1 MPETN
6 VTVSIENLAPEGGTF
21 ITPAWVGFHNG
32 EFDTYNEGEAVTSG
46 LESLAEDGA
55 TAGISQEFLASNN
68 GTIDGTLVGLDGVEG
83 PIDPGEVVSQ
93 TFTLDSDD
101 PNSRYLNY
109 ASMIIPSNDAFI
121 ANGDPTSIPVFDEN
135 GTFIGTDFIVF
146 GNEVLD
152 AGTEVNDE
160 ALESTAFF
168 GQAAPNTGETEGGV
182 VQSHPGFIEGGRIL
196 SEDGSDPNAAAAFN
210 NADFTEAGYEIA
222 RISIRNEDAT
232 PPPEPDLVEV
242 TVTVENLAP
251 ENGTP
256 LTPLWAGFHDGNFD
270 TYNSGEAVTPGLE
283 SLAEDGS
290 TELISEEFLSS
301 GAGVVDGTIT
311 GDEGATPGIID
322 VGETTSFTF
331 TVDRSLAS
339 SRYFNYAS
347 MILPSNDAFIANGDP
362 LAHEIF
368 DAEGNFLGADFFV
381 TGDEALD
388 TGTEVND
395 EAEESTAFL
404 GQAAPNTGETENGVV
419 QSHPGFESGGRI
431 LSTPDFAGADFSAD
445 GYQFA
450 RITITADDLTTS
462 MPEETPSTDNNS
474 SPGSLIQGTA
484 DDDML
489 MGDDGDN
496 TLGGRDG
503 NDFLDGG
510 AGNDRL
516 FGVEGNDTLIGGN
529 GEDILRGQSGNDVL
543 DSGAGN
549 DVLFGG
555 NQFDRLSGG
564 DGDDLLDGV
573 IGITIYNGG
582 AGSDQFV
589 IHDDALTDWV
599 QDFELGVDIIGLADG
614 LTYEQLDITGGVN
627 SFISSQGEQ
636 IGVLLG
642 VNPDDLTAGNFQTV

>member
-1 MPETN
+1 MAETN

-32 EFDTYNEGEAVTSG
+32 EFDTYNTGEAVIPG

-55 TAGISQEFLASNN
+55 TAGISQEFLASNH
-68 GTIDGTLVGLDGVEG
+68 GTVDGTLLGLDGIEG

-109 ASMIIPSNDAFI
+109 ASMVIPSNDAFI

-135 GTFIGTDFIVF
+135 GTFIGTDFIVY

-160 ALESTAFF
+160 AEASTAFF

-182 VQSHPGFIEGGRIL
+182 VELHPGFIEGGRIL
-196 SEDGSDPNAAAAFN
+196 SENGSSSNAAAAFT
-210 NADFTEAGYEIA
+210 NADFTQPGYEIA
-222 RISIRNEDAT
+222 RISIRNEDA
-232 PPPEPDLVEV
+232 PPEPDLVEV

-270 TYNSGEAVTPGLE
+270 TYDTGEAATPGLE

-290 TELISEEFLSS
+290 TALISEEFLNS
-301 GAGVVDGTIT
+301 GVGVVDGTIS
-311 GDEGATPGIID
+311 GDEGANPGIID

-347 MILPSNDAFIANGDP
+347 MVLPSNDAFIANGDP

-368 DAEGNFLGADFFV
+368 DAEGNFLGADFV
-381 TGDEALD
+381 VAGDEVLD
-388 TGTEVND
+388 AGTEVND
-395 EAEESTAFL
+395 EAAESTAFF

-419 QSHPGFESGGRI
+419 QSHLGFESRGRI
-431 LSTPDFAGADFSAD
+431 LSSPDFAGADFSAD
-445 GYQFA
+445 GYQAA
-450 RITITADDLTTS
+450 RITITMDDLNTT
-462 MPEETPSTDNNS
+462 PAEETSSVDNNNR
-474 SPGSLIQGTA
+474 PGRIFQGTA
-484 DDDML
+484 GDDEL
-489 MGDDGDN
+489 LGDDGNN
-496 TLGGRDG
+496 TLAGKAG
-503 NDFLDGG
+503 NDSLDGG

-516 FGVEGNDTLIGGN
+516 FGVEGNDTLNGGD
-529 GEDILRGQSGNDVL
+529 GDDLLRGQSGNDIL
-543 DSGAGN
+543 DGGAGN
-549 DVLFGG
+549 DSLFGG

-564 DGDDLLDGV
+564 DGDDFLDGV
-573 IGITIYNGG
+573 QGITIYNGG
-582 AGSDQFV
+582 AGNDLFV
-589 IHDDALTDWV
+589 INNDALTDWV
-599 QDFELGVDIIGLADG
+599 QDFELGVDTIGLADG
-614 LTYEQLDITGGVN
+614 LTYDQLEVTGSFN

-636 IGVLLG
+636 VGVLLG
-642 VNPDDLTAGNFQTV
+642 VNPDDLNAGSFQTV

>member
-21 ITPAWVGFHNG
+21 LTPAWVGFHNG
-32 EFDTYNEGEAVTSG
+32 EFDTYNRGEAVTAG
-46 LESLAEDGA
+46 LESLAEDGS

-68 GTIDGTLVGLDGVEG
+68 GTIDGTLLGLEGVEG

-101 PNSRYLNY
+101 PNSQYLNY

-121 ANGDPTSIPVFDEN
+121 ANGDPTSVPVFDEN

-160 ALESTAFF
+160 AEESTAFF

-182 VQSHPGFIEGGRIL
+182 VELHPGFIEGGRIL
-196 SEDGSDPNAAAAFN
+196 SEDGSDPNAAAAFT
-210 NADFTEAGYEIA
+210 NADFTEPGYEIA
-222 RISIRNEDAT
+222 RISVRNEDAP

-256 LTPLWAGFHDGNFD
+256 LTPLWAAFHDGNFD
-270 TYNSGEAVTPGLE
+270 TYNSGEAATPGLE

-290 TELISEEFLSS
+290 TALISEEFLSS

-311 GDEGATPGIID
+311 GDDGANPGVID

-362 LAHEIF
+362 LEHEIF
-368 DAEGNFLGADFFV
+368 DAEGNFLGADFIV
-381 TGDEALD
+381 AGDEVLD
-388 TGTEVND
+388 AGTEVND
-395 EAEESTAFL
+395 EAEESTAFF

-431 LSTPDFAGADFSAD
+431 LSSPDFAGADFTAD
-445 GYQFA
+445 GYQAA
-450 RITITADDLTTS
+450 RITITADDLATTP
-462 MPEETPSTDNNS
+462 PEETTAVDR
-474 SPGSLIQGTA
+474 PGRLFLGTA
-484 DDDML
+484 
-489 MGDDGDN
+489 GDDVLVGTDGNN
-496 TLGGRDG
+496 TLAGKAG
-503 NDFLDGG
+503 NDDLDGG

-516 FGVEGNDTLIGGN
+516 FGVEGNDTLNGGD
-529 GEDILRGQSGNDVL
+529 GDDLLRGQSGNDIL
-543 DSGAGN
+543 DGGAGN
-549 DVLFGG
+549 DAMFGG

-564 DGDDLLDGV
+564 DGNDLLDGV
-573 IGITIYNGG
+573 NGITIYNGG
-582 AGSDQFV
+582 AGSDQFI
-589 IHDDALTDWV
+589 IHNDALTDWV
-599 QDFELGVDIIGLADG
+599 QDFELGTDIIGLADG
-614 LTYEQLDITGGVN
+614 LTYDQLEITGSVN
-627 SFISSQGEQ
+627 SFISAQGEQ

-642 VNPDDLTAGNFQTV
+642 VNPDNLTAGSFQTA